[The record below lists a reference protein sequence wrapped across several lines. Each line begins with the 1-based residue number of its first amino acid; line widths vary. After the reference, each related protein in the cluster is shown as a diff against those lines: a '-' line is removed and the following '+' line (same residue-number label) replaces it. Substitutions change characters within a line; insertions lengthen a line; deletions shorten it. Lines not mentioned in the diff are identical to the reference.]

1 MKRCPQCNR
10 SYTDDAL
17 SFCLDD
23 GTPLISASAPTSF
36 DPSATVQYPQSRET
50 SPQPTIAYTPGQPQ
64 QPPLPPPSQPP
75 WSPMPPP
82 VAQKRSVWP
91 WLLGIG
97 AVLVFVGIGIVI
109 LVFAIARVTNEN
121 SNTGNTNNA
130 NSRVATKNTNKN
142 TNENTNE
149 NTNTRSTLTSF
160 NDDFSKES
168 WGTGPTQ
175 YGNIWYQDEEYHM
188 HATKGGYVVMY
199 APDRKEYYD
208 ENATVRVGL
217 RSIDGNSPNAGYGLA
232 IHGEKKDGKLED
244 YSFLI
249 YSGDDPKYK
258 IVEHKGGTETKLV
271 DWSPA
276 SAVRTG
282 TNPNQIEVR
291 INDRKI
297 EFYINGQYIT
307 TITDSEGYLRG
318 RVGFYTSDAGEVA
331 FDDLEISK

>member
-1 MKRCPQCNR
+1 
-10 SYTDDAL
+10 
-17 SFCLDD
+17 
-23 GTPLISASAPTSF
+23 
-36 DPSATVQYPQSRET
+36 
-50 SPQPTIAYTPGQPQ
+50 
-64 QPPLPPPSQPP
+64 
-75 WSPMPPP
+75 MPPP

-97 AVLVFVGIGIVI
+97 AVLVFIGIGIVI

-130 NSRVATKNTNKN
+130 NSKVATKNTNKN
-142 TNENTNE
+142 TNESTNE

-160 NDDFSKES
+160 TDDFSKES

-232 IHGEKKDGKLED
+232 IHGE
-244 YSFLI
+244 
-249 YSGDDPKYK
+249 
-258 IVEHKGGTETKLV
+258 
-271 DWSPA
+271 
-276 SAVRTG
+276 
-282 TNPNQIEVR
+282 
-291 INDRKI
+291 
-297 EFYINGQYIT
+297 
-307 TITDSEGYLRG
+307 EGR
-318 RVGFYTSDAGEVA
+318 
-331 FDDLEISK
+331 